1 MADLESAALGAFG
14 VSVEEVSA
22 LAPMVTIGRAEEE
35 PDGVF
40 EAAGPAVSKGD
51 VEGWITAVSA
61 RADLR
66 LGNRSKLTDET
77 RKSALTAAA
86 HDAVVNGAAS
96 YLVAAA
102 MPTRASLNDPGSYDS
117 ILWSRFESALE
128 SAAQSLD
135 DWLDA
140 GVGGGAV
147 GGVEIGGAFPET
159 SFPDG
164 MRF

>member
-1 MADLESAALGAFG
+1 MADKSAALGAFG

-22 LAPMVTIGRAEEE
+22 LAPMVTIGQATT
-35 PDGVF
+35 PDPVYDRT
-40 EAAGPAVSKGD
+40 GPKISRD
-51 VEGWITAVSA
+51 TVEGWITAVSA

-66 LGNRSKLTDET
+66 LGDRSKLTDET

-102 MPTRASLNDPGSYDS
+102 MPTRASINDPGSYDS
-117 ILWSRFESALE
+117 ILWSRFESALD

-147 GGVEIGGAFPET
+147 GGGEIGGSFPET